1 MSALQQTFSITLLDD
16 CVFSERAATE
26 GMHDTLDCIPGSALL
41 GAAAA
46 QIYAQL
52 TAEQAYAVFHSG
64 RLRFG
69 NGLPEVDDALAWP
82 VPMSWHYAKND
93 KPQRGLFDHRK
104 LHNFLHVGAIKSEKN
119 QGEEQAKQ
127 LRDGYVTAAGL
138 WVKPLQNYRMKT
150 AINSETGR
158 AADAQ
163 LFGYSALQRGQ
174 RFMASI
180 EADSDFDPALF
191 SRVTQVL
198 QGQVLLGRSRSAE
211 YGRVRIRQAGAASI
225 QPQPGPSQGQTLTL
239 WLISDLAPCD
249 VHGQPTLALDPL
261 ALGLPEG
268 SEIKWDKAFT
278 RSRRY
283 SPWNAKRHGFDAE
296 RQVLMAGGVLQV
308 ELPQGADAKEVAER
322 LSQGIGLHRE
332 AGLGRVWVNPPLLAT
347 EHPVF
352 ASAPQV
358 TDSKPASPPDHP
370 LIRWLEQGAVST
382 DDVEERVGKMVEEY
396 RAVIES
402 ARLAKGYTLEA
413 SDFYPSRTQWGSVLE
428 AARSKRGSDL
438 YASLF
443 GGNGVIKPSGK
454 GWDLEIPP
462 TTGKDGWTK
471 LADWLKA
478 RLPPSSQQTC
488 DAPFVQ
494 QLARRLMDPPAK
506 RKV

>member
-1 MSALQQTFSITLLDD
+1 MSALRQTLSITLLDD

-26 GMHDTLDCIPGSALL
+26 GLHDTIDRIPGSALL
-41 GAAAA
+41 GAVAA
-46 QIYAQL
+46 QLYAQL
-52 TAEQAYAVFHSG
+52 TADDAYAAFHSG

-69 NGLPEVDDALAWP
+69 DGLPEVDGAIAWP
-82 VPMSWHYAKND
+82 VPMSWHYAKD
-93 KPQRGLFDHRK
+93 EKPQRGLFDRQK
-104 LHNFLHVGAIKSEKN
+104 LYNFLHVDEIKSEKS
-119 QGEEQAKQ
+119 QGEEQPKQ
-127 LRDGYVTAAGL
+127 LRDGYVTTSGL
-138 WVKPLQNYRMKT
+138 WVKPSQNYRMKT
-150 AINSETGR
+150 AISAATGR

-174 RFMASI
+174 RFMAHI

-191 SRVTQVL
+191 ARVTKVL

-211 YGRVRIRQAGAASI
+211 YGRVRIQPSAASI
-225 QPQPGPSQGQTLTL
+225 QLQPGLSEGQTLTL

-249 VHGQPTLALDPL
+249 AHGQPTLALDPS

-268 SEIKWDKAFT
+268 SQIKWEKTFT

-296 RQVLMAGGVLQV
+296 RQVLMAGGVLQI
-308 ELPQGADAKEVAER
+308 ELPQGSDAKEAAER
-322 LSQGIGLHRE
+322 LSQGIGLYRE

-347 EHPVF
+347 QHPAF
-352 ASAPQV
+352 DPALQV
-358 TDSKPASPPDHP
+358 TDSANAPRPDHP
-370 LIRWLEQGAVST
+370 LIRWLEQGEAST
-382 DDVEERVGKMVEEY
+382 HDVEDKASKMAVEY
-396 RAVIES
+396 RVVIES
-402 ARLAKGYTLEA
+402 ARLAKGYPPEA
-413 SDFYPSRTQWGSVLE
+413 ADFYPSRSQWGGVLE

-443 GGNGVIKPSGK
+443 GGNGIIKGSGK

-462 TTGKDGWTK
+462 AAGKVAWIK

-478 RLPPSSQQTC
+478 ELSQPSQQTC
-488 DAPFVQ
+488 DALFVQ
-494 QLARRLMDPPAK
+494 QIARRLMDQPAK

>member
-1 MSALQQTFSITLLDD
+1 MSALQQTLSITLQDD

-26 GMHDTLDCIPGSALL
+26 GIHDTIDRIPGSALL
-41 GAAAA
+41 GAVAA
-46 QIYAQL
+46 QLYAQL
-52 TAEQAYAVFHSG
+52 TAEDAYAAFHSG

-69 NGLPEVDDALAWP
+69 DGLPEIDGAIAWP
-82 VPMSWHYAKND
+82 VPMSWRYAKNE
-93 KPQRGLFDHRK
+93 KPRFGVFDSQA
-104 LHNFLHVGAIKSEKN
+104 LYSFLHVNAIKSEKG
-119 QGEEQAKQ
+119 QGEEQSKP

-211 YGRVRIRQAGAASI
+211 YGRVRIRQAGAASV

-249 VHGQPTLALDPL
+249 QHGQATLALDPL

-296 RQVLMAGGVLQV
+296 RQVFMAGGVLQV
-308 ELPQGADAKEVAER
+308 ELPDGADAKAVAER

-358 TDSKPASPPDHP
+358 TDSKTASRPDHP
-370 LIRWLEQGAVST
+370 LIGWLEQGAVST
-382 DDVEERVGKMVEEY
+382 DDVEKWASKMATDY

-402 ARLAKGYTLEA
+402 ARLAKGYPLEA
-413 SDFYPSRTQWGSVLE
+413 ADFYPSRSQWGSVLE

-443 GGNGVIKPSGK
+443 GANAIIKPSGK

-471 LADWLKA
+471 LADWLKTK
-478 RLPPSSQQTC
+478 LSPSSQQTC
-488 DAPFVQ
+488 DAPCVQ
-494 QLARRLMDPPAK
+494 QLARRLMDQPAK

>member
-1 MSALQQTFSITLLDD
+1 MNALQQNLSITLLDD

-46 QIYAQL
+46 QLYAQL
-52 TAEQAYAVFHSG
+52 TPEQAFEAFHSG

-69 NGLPEVDDALAWP
+69 NGLPEVDGALAWP
-82 VPMSWHYAKND
+82 VPMCWHYAKND
-93 KPQRGLFDHRK
+93 KPQRGRFDSHK
-104 LHNFLHVGAIKSEKN
+104 LHNFLLKEAIKSEKA
-119 QGEEQAKQ
+119 QGQEQAKQ
-127 LRDGYVTAAGL
+127 LRDGYVSAAGV

-150 AINSETGR
+150 AIDAATGR

-174 RFMASI
+174 RFIASI
-180 EADSDFDPALF
+180 EADVDFDPALF

-211 YGRVRIRQAGAASI
+211 YGRVRIRHDAAASV
-225 QPQPGPSQGQTLTL
+225 QFQPGPSQGQTLTL

-249 VHGQPTLALDPL
+249 AYGQPTLALDPL

-268 SEIKWDKAFT
+268 SKIKWDKTFI

-296 RQVLMAGGVLQV
+296 RQVFMAGSVLQV
-308 ELPQGADAKEVAER
+308 ELPDGADAKAVAER
-322 LSQGIGLHRE
+322 LSQGMGLHRE
-332 AGLGRVWVNPPLLAT
+332 AGLGRVWVNSPLLAT
-347 EHPVF
+347 EHPAF
-352 ASAPQV
+352 ASAPKAA
-358 TDSKPASPPDHP
+358 DSKPVSRPDHP

-382 DDVEERVGKMVEEY
+382 NDVEERVGMMAEEY
-396 RAVIES
+396 RAAIES
-402 ARLAKGYTLEA
+402 ARLAKGYPSDAT
-413 SDFYPSRTQWGSVLE
+413 DFYPSRSQWGSVLE
-428 AARSKRGSDL
+428 AARSKRGGDL

-443 GGNGVIKPSGK
+443 GGNGVIKPGGK

-462 TTGKDGWTK
+462 TTAKDGWTK

-478 RLPPSSQQTC
+478 RLAPASQQTC
-488 DAPFVQ
+488 DAVFVQ
-494 QLARRLMDPPAK
+494 QLARRLMDQPAK